1 MSENQ
6 NSKNITNIKKV
17 AIVLFYIMFL
27 YSGVNKIRNF
37 NKKVDIL
44 GKKTNL
50 SYVIN
55 SLGMIG
61 VVLLEI
67 IGSSIIILY
76 SFNKIQEYKRF
87 VQLIYILFLI
97 FLVVVTLLYHPP
109 SKQKIIPFLSN
120 LSHFSALLYLFA
132 DI

>member
-1 MSENQ
+1 MSENT
-6 NSKNITNIKKV
+6 KNITNIKKI

-27 YSGVNKIRNF
+27 YSGVNKILNF
-37 NKKVDIL
+37 NTKVDIL

-50 SYVIN
+50 PYVIN

-67 IGSSIIILY
+67 IGSGIIILY
-76 SFNKIQEYKRF
+76 SFNKIQKYKKL
-87 VQLIYILFLI
+87 VQITYLLFLI
-97 FLVVVTLLYHPP
+97 FLVVVTILYHPP